1 LQCCKSKQGREAA
14 HMQTEATQKCEIY
27 LFN

>member
-1 LQCCKSKQGREAA
+1 
-14 HMQTEATQKCEIY
+14 MQTEATQKCEIY